1 MKQFFIL
8 TIFSISLLA
17 VSCKSKGADESSSET
32 GTAAGTPSGVA
43 YQVDVP
49 RSDLKWIAFKPTG
62 SVQGIIPITGGNIYV
77 DGDMITGGAVELN
90 MSGLQVQGMDAGMK
104 EDLESHLK
112 GTIAG
117 KEDDFF
123 NVGKFPTA
131 TFKVI
136 NATKLENDPLGT
148 HLINGEL
155 TMKGIT
161 KPVSFKAVVDLS
173 SGVAMKAT
181 AEPFMIDRTQWDVKF
196 MSKTFFDNLKDDF
209 VNDQVRIELTLG
221 AVKPAQ

>member
-1 MKQFFIL
+1 MKQLFIL
-8 TIFSISLLA
+8 SIFTISLLA
-17 VSCKSKGADESSSET
+17 VSCKSKGAEETSESS
-32 GTAAGTPSGVA
+32 GAAAGAPKGIA

-49 RSDLKWIAFKPTG
+49 RCDLKWTAYKPTG
-62 SVQGIIPITGGNIYV
+62 SVQGIIPVTGGNIYI
-77 DGDMITGGAVELN
+77 DGDLITGGSVELN
-90 MSGLQVQGMDAGMK
+90 MNGLEVKGMDPEMK
-104 EDLESHLK
+104 GDLESHLK

-131 TFKVI
+131 TFTVVSS
-136 NATKLENDPLGT
+136 TKLENDPLGT
-148 HLINGEL
+148 HMVNGEL
-155 TMKGIT
+155 TIKGIT

-221 AVKPAQ
+221 AVKPAN